1 MDVSQLHW
9 SSLEYSLPDF
19 AHRFHNFLPL
29 VVKVTAGFLGKQELD
44 SISRDM
50 VIQVHSLQSQKR
62 AVLET
67 KSGRILSVPVSI
79 SSVLFYVVKQ
89 NCQCD
94 GPLSLQAVLSS
105 HRLPVLVQ
113 PVTPLK
119 LPACFARCYGN
130 QLETLTLSVTYEE
143 KFLLGHPLDM
153 AGSLLTQTPLVLPM
167 YMKEVFVS
175 LPELLNPQQQNQF
188 SSNCVAQSS
197 VIASLSHNRHF
208 IFQGAPTHT
217 DMQAD
222 QSDSFCLRRQRQE
235 KQEKMLAFFQGFG
248 LIWMHFQHLWPL
260 RKMCSQN
267 YLKSLNILCPQTT
280 SNVQSFPCNY
290 VQSLLDITFLEKS
303 QLIENGDKYTE
314 VEPIYMSLDVQEGS
328 IALYQHLVDSSPVQ
342 EPPKPPVPLR
352 SAKPPQ

>member
-89 NCQCD
+89 NCQCAD

-208 IFQGAPTHT
+208 IFQ
-217 DMQAD
+217 
-222 QSDSFCLRRQRQE
+222 
-235 KQEKMLAFFQGFG
+235 
-248 LIWMHFQHLWPL
+248 
-260 RKMCSQN
+260 
-267 YLKSLNILCPQTT
+267 
-280 SNVQSFPCNY
+280 
-290 VQSLLDITFLEKS
+290 DITFLEKS